1 MSEPG
6 ETQSVVPEIG
16 PALGQQGTAGPV
28 SDGTTGPASAPDAN
42 LKKGRSRLVAVLL
55 SFLWPGLGQFYARK
69 RIMAAVFGI
78 PVVLAIVWLAI
89 QAANGVDWFALS
101 LLDSSF
107 AATLAIG
114 AAVLGI
120 WRLAA
125 MVHAYATAGPLR
137 RPRAVEGGVLAILLV
152 VVVAV
157 HAEAAYYAWSFYQ
170 FDVDVASNIIVDSSP
185 ITTPSPVPTA
195 APTPTPLDWQPAGS
209 YAPPNPTPE
218 VTPEPAASHR
228 VTIMLAGLDWLPG
241 RTGGQYDAL
250 MLISLDTD
258 TNKVAMVSMPRDT
271 ANFDYYWGGQAG
283 INTKI
288 NNFANLVDRR
298 QIKAPD
304 PKFTALANEL
314 GFLVG
319 VKVDYYA
326 VIDMAGFTSLV
337 DVAGGVCVYNPKA
350 IFDPSQKTYIAA
362 GNVCLNGTNALK
374 YARSRHNGGSD
385 YVRAA
390 RQQALI
396 AALAKKIASPSGIGR
411 LPKLLSLSAKIVQ
424 TNFPLNTAKNY
435 ASIIRQIGSGNITQC
450 VLGPPYD
457 YHPATALTKGAWTS
471 RLKLYM
477 VASLS
482 VDLFGADSRYYGM
495 EGISPAP
502 CAS

>member
-6 ETQSVVPEIG
+6 ETQSAAPEIER
-16 PALGQQGTAGPV
+16 LSGQDNSAPPV
-28 SDGTTGPASAPDAN
+28 ADGMPTTPASGLGASSP
-42 LKKGRSRLVAVLL
+42 KSRSRLLAALL
-55 SFLWPGLGQFYARK
+55 SFLWPGLGQLYARQ
-69 RIMAAVFGI
+69 RIMALVFGI
-78 PVVLAIVWLAI
+78 PVVLSFAWVAI
-89 QAANGVDWFALS
+89 QLTNGLTWFSLS
-101 LLDSSF
+101 LLDRSF
-107 AATLAIG
+107 AATIAIG
-114 AAVLGI
+114 AAFLGI

-125 MVHAYATAGPLR
+125 MVHAYASAGPLH
-137 RPRAVEGGVLAILLV
+137 RPRAIDSGVLAVLLV
-152 VVVAV
+152 IVLAV
-157 HAEAAYYAWSFYQ
+157 HAEAAYYAWSFYS
-170 FDVDVASNIIVDSSP
+170 FDVDVASNVLVN
-185 ITTPSPVPTA
+185 TPTASPTA
-195 APTPTPLDWQPAGS
+195 APTATPTRTPAGWQPGGS

-218 VTPEPAASHR
+218 VTPEPPASHR

-241 RTGGQYDAL
+241 RSGGQYDAL
-250 MLISLDTD
+250 MLVSIDTD
-258 TNKVAMVSMPRDT
+258 TNKVSMVSMPRDT
-271 ANFDYYWGGQAG
+271 AYFDYYWGGQAG
-283 INTKI
+283 VNTKI
-288 NNFANLVDRR
+288 NNFANLAARG
-298 QIKAPD
+298 QIHAPD
-304 PKFTALANEL
+304 TAFVALGNEL

-337 DVAGGVCVYNPKA
+337 DLAGGVCVYNPKA

-424 TNFPLNTAKNY
+424 TNFPLKTAKDY
-435 ASIIRQIGSGNITQC
+435 AALIRQVGSGDITQC

-457 YHPATALTKGAWTS
+457 YHPAASLTKGAWTT

-482 VDLFGADSRYYGM
+482 IDLFGSDSRYYGM
-495 EGISPAP
+495 EGISPVP
-502 CAS
+502 CQH